1 MAEQSLIS
9 GHALYPG
16 TFDPPTNGHIS
27 IIKRA
32 SRLFGKITIG
42 VSKITSKNPILSNVQ
57 RLELLKNIFRDY
69 PNVEIM
75 EFTGLLVD
83 FARKIDAKVIIRGLR
98 DISDFDFERRMA
110 VTNKHCFP
118 ELETVFLISDPETSF
133 ISSTLVKQIAA
144 EGGDISDFVPKQ
156 VIEVLKEAR

>member
-1 MAEQSLIS
+1 MAEQNLIS

-42 VSKITSKNPILSNVQ
+42 VTKITSKNPTLSNEQ
-57 RLELLKNIFRDY
+57 RLSLLRDIFKGF

-144 EGGDISDFVPKQ
+144 EGGDISDFVPEQ
-156 VIEVLKEAR
+156 VAKILREAR